1 MSTNG
6 HVLVPT
12 EVSVHQPVVE
22 DRDPPTR
29 RKLFFF
35 DRLKVLVLLAVFVFL
50 TTSQQKTDIPLMS
63 WGEAFRDQ
71 LRAKWWVLILAGL
84 EVLRQ
89 IHNLISEH
97 SRGYHQFWQK
107 KVFGG
112 WENMMSKMNPFQ
124 RFRLSKLVKRLVF
137 LAVIGT
143 IFSWMWG
150 LSMWQALAE
159 APARIFRNIF
169 INPALGLPVGLTIAL
184 STLGGLVYIVF
195 FFGIFFIGGVETF
208 KPGEIKTRFAD
219 IWGQDHV
226 VRRVKENLDFLE
238 KPKEIEDR
246 GGYVPGGILLWGPP
260 GTGKTLLAEASAGET
275 GKPYVFVDPS
285 AFVQTF
291 IGVAPMKIKHLYR
304 RLRKLALR
312 YGGVVVFFDEA
323 DVLGSRGG
331 VGGGGFDDKASMEQ
345 YEAVK
350 WFSPQGQRELVSWM
364 QKQDAENEASAPERP
379 RTWRDGII
387 MGGMMGGG
395 GGMGTLQALL
405 TEMNGLNKPRG
416 FFSRRL
422 RSFMNINAKKPPR
435 YRILHMFA
443 TNLPNALDAALL
455 RPGRIDRMYKVGY
468 PMKDGRARTFQGYFD
483 KIRHTVTQPEIERL
497 STMVP
502 GATGASI
509 KDLVNEAVLV
519 ALREGR
525 DVVTW
530 ADVLQARYL
539 RRVGEHEQVEFVE
552 RERHAIAIH
561 EACHA
566 VTAYLKRRHYEIDFV
581 SIEPGAGYY
590 GVVMSNKSDDTFVS
604 WRSMFET
611 DIMVALASLAG
622 ERMFFDGDSSAGV
635 SGDLRSATYFAS
647 VMESS
652 YGMGDTISVPSVVQE
667 IAGGGGGGYP
677 KAADKDDSDARHRAS
692 MGNRI
697 EMHLARLLDETTRLL
712 QENRL
717 MVLAIAH
724 ALETHKTISGE
735 DVAAIFD
742 GRQGPKVNGR
752 DYHHPSFLEV
762 ADRYHNEALVAH
774 RVTGPV
780 EIPLPVVA
788 RGNPQL
794 VASSAPL
801 PPPPPAPG
809 MRR

>member
-1 MSTNG
+1 MSMNG
-6 HVLVPT
+6 SALSPTVVP
-12 EVSVHQPVVE
+12 VHQPVPD
-22 DRDPPTR
+22 DRDPATR

-35 DRLKVLVLLAVFVFL
+35 DRLKVFVLLAIFL
-50 TTSQQKTDIPLMS
+50 GLATSQQKTDIPLMT
-63 WGEAFRDQ
+63 WGEALRDQ

-97 SRGYHQFWQK
+97 SKGWHQFWQK

-112 WENMMSKMNPFQ
+112 WERMMGRMKPYT
-124 RFRLSKLVKRLVF
+124 RFRVQRLAKRLMF
-137 LAVIGT
+137 LALIGT
-143 IFSWMWG
+143 VFSWMWG
-150 LSMWQALAE
+150 LSLFQSLAE
-159 APARIFRNIF
+159 APARIFRNVF

-208 KPGEIKTRFAD
+208 KPGEIKTRFSD

-238 KPKEIEDR
+238 RPKEIEER

-260 GTGKTLLAEASAGET
+260 GTGKTLMAEASAGET

-304 RLRKLALR
+304 RLRRLALR

-323 DVLGSRGG
+323 DVLGSRSGG
-331 VGGGGFDDKASMEQ
+331 QTGGGFDEKATLEQ
-345 YEAVK
+345 YESAK
-350 WFSPQGQRELVSWM
+350 WLSPQGQQEIISWL
-364 QKQDAENEASAPERP
+364 QGQSDAEPATPTPTHS
-379 RTWRDGII
+379 WRDGII
-387 MGGMMGGG
+387 MGGMGGMGGA
-395 GGMGTLQALL
+395 GTLQALL

-422 RSFMNINAKKPPR
+422 RQFLNVKAKPPPR

-443 TNLPNALDAALL
+443 TNLPTALDAALL

-483 KIRHTVTQPEIERL
+483 KIRHTVTAPEIERL
-497 STMVP
+497 STMTP

-552 RERHAIAIH
+552 RERHAFAIH

-566 VTAYLKRRHYEIDFV
+566 VTAYLRRRSMEIDFV

-590 GVVMSNKSDDTFVS
+590 GVVMSNKSDDTFVN
-604 WRSMFET
+604 WRSMYEV
-611 DIMVALASLAG
+611 DILVSLASLAG

-635 SGDLRSATYFAS
+635 SGDLRTATYFATI
-647 VMESS
+647 MESAL
-652 YGMGDTISVPSVVQE
+652 GMGDTIAAQSVMQE
-667 IAGGGGGGYP
+667 LIGGAGGYATP
-677 KAADKDDSDARHRAS
+677 ADKDDAEARHRSNIA
-692 MGNRI
+692 NRI
-697 EMHLARLLDETTRLL
+697 EVRLANILAEATRVLNE
-712 QENRL
+712 QRL

-724 ALETHKTISGE
+724 ALETHKTISGD
-735 DVAAIFD
+735 DVAAIFE

-774 RVTGPV
+774 RMTGRV
-780 EIPLPVVA
+780 EIPLPVLA

-794 VASSAPL
+794 VASSEQL
-801 PPPPPAPG
+801 PPPHL
-809 MRR
+809 